1 MSMPR
6 KSKGEHEPVV
16 ARLEV
21 AGKRFE
27 VLVNPDLAFDYKQGK
42 EVNLEDLVISDAVY
56 TDLRRGLR
64 ASPELL
70 RKVFGTDDV
79 VKIAAI
85 IVRRG
90 ELQLTAEQRR
100 ALIEAKKRQIINYIA
115 RNAIDPKTKLP
126 IPPARIEAAMEQARV
141 GIDLYKSVEE
151 QVPQIIRAIS
161 RIIPIKLA
169 KALLKIVVPPEY
181 SGRVSSVLAKLGE
194 VKNMNWRTDGSLV
207 AEIEIPAGLQQEVID
222 KLSKI
227 TQGNVDIKVVSVV

>member
-1 MSMPR
+1 MPR
-6 KSKGEHEPVV
+6 RAQKGEHEPVV

-27 VLVNPDLAFDYKQGK
+27 VLVNPDLAFDYKQGRQ
-42 EVNLEDLVISDAVY
+42 VNLEDMVISDAVY

-79 VKIAAI
+79 VKVAAE

-100 ALIEAKKRQIINYIA
+100 RLLEAKKRQIINYIA

-126 IPPARIEAAMEQARV
+126 IPPARIEAAMEQAGV
-141 GIDLYKSVEE
+141 GVDLYKSVEE
-151 QVPQIIRAIS
+151 QVPRIVKAIS
-161 RIIPIKLA
+161 RIIPIKIA
-169 KALLKIVVPPEY
+169 RALLRVVVPPEY
-181 SGRVSSVLAKLGE
+181 AGRVAGALQKLGE
-194 VKNMNWRTDGSLV
+194 VKNMDWRSDGSLV
-207 AEIEIPAGLQQEVID
+207 AELEVPAGIQQEVID
-222 KLSKI
+222 KLNKL
-227 TQGNVDIKVVSVV
+227 TRGNVEVKVVGVV

>member
-1 MSMPR
+1 MPR
-6 KSKGEHEPVV
+6 KGRGEHEPVV

-27 VLVNPDLAFDYKQGK
+27 VLVNPDLAFEYKQGK
-42 EVNLEDLVISDAVY
+42 QVSLEDMVISDAVY

-79 VKIAAI
+79 VKIAAE

-100 ALIEAKKRQIINYIA
+100 RLIEAKKKQIISYIA

-126 IPPARIEAAMEQARV
+126 IPPARIEAAMEQAGV
-141 GIDLYKSVEE
+141 GVDPFKSVEE
-151 QVPQIIRAIS
+151 QAQLIVKAIS
-161 RIIPIKLA
+161 RIIPIKIA
-169 KALLKIVVPPEY
+169 KALLRIVVPPEY
-181 SGRVSSVLAKLGE
+181 SPRVAGALQKLGE
-194 VKNMNWRTDGSLV
+194 VKHMDWRTDGSLV
-207 AEIEIPAGLQQEVID
+207 AELEIPAGLQQEVID
-222 KLSKI
+222 KLNKL
-227 TQGNVDIKVVSVV
+227 TQGNVDVKIVSVV

>member
-1 MSMPR
+1 MPR

-21 AGKRFE
+21 AGKKFE
-27 VLVNPDLAFDYKQGK
+27 VLVNPDLAFEYKQGK
-42 EVNLEDLVISDAVY
+42 QVNLEEMVISDAVY

-79 VKIAAI
+79 VKVAAE

-100 ALIEAKKRQIINYIA
+100 RLIEAKKRQIINYIA
-115 RNAIDPKTKLP
+115 RSAIDPRTKLP
-126 IPPARIEAAMEQARV
+126 IPPSRIEAAMEEAGV

-151 QVPQIIRAIS
+151 QAIQIVRQIS

-169 KALLKIVVPPEY
+169 KALLRVVVPPEY
-181 SGRVSSVLAKLGE
+181 AARVYSQLQRLGE
-194 VKNMNWRTDGSLV
+194 VKNMDWRTDGSLV

-222 KLSKI
+222 KLNKM
-227 TQGNVDIKVVSVV
+227 TQGNVDVKVVAVV

>member
-1 MSMPR
+1 MPR

-27 VLVNPDLAFDYKQGK
+27 VLVNPDLAFEYKQGR
-42 EVNLEDLVISDAVY
+42 EVSLEEMVISDAIY

-70 RKVFGTDDV
+70 RKIFGTDDV
-79 VKIAAI
+79 VRIAAE

-90 ELQLTAEQRR
+90 DLQLTAEQRR
-100 ALIEAKKRQIINYIA
+100 RLLENKKRQIINYIA

-141 GIDLYKSVEE
+141 GVDLYKSVEE
-151 QVPQIIRAIS
+151 QVPTIVKAIS
-161 RIIPIKLA
+161 RIIPIKIA
-169 KALLKIVVPPEY
+169 RALLRIIVPPQY
-181 SGRVSSVLAKLGE
+181 SGRVAGVLAKLGE
-194 VKNMNWRTDGSLV
+194 VKHMDWRTDGSLV
-207 AEIEIPAGLQQEVID
+207 AEIEIPAGMQQEVID
-222 KLSKI
+222 RLSKI
-227 TQGNVDIKVVSVV
+227 TKGNIDVKVVSVV

>member
-1 MSMPR
+1 MPR

-16 ARLEV
+16 ARLEI

-27 VLVNPDLAFDYKQGK
+27 VLVNPDLAFEYKRGK
-42 EVNLEDLVISDAVY
+42 EVNLEDLVISDAIY

-64 ASPELL
+64 ASPDLL

-85 IVRRG
+85 IVKRG

-100 ALIEAKKRQIINYIA
+100 ALIEAKRKQIINYIA
-115 RNAIDPKTKLP
+115 RNAIDPRTKLP

-151 QVPQIIRAIS
+151 QVPQIVRAIS
-161 RIIPIKLA
+161 RIIPIKIA
-169 KALLKIVVPPEY
+169 KALLKVTVPPEY
-181 SGRVSSVLAKLGE
+181 AGKVSALLPKLGE
-194 VKNMNWRTDGSLV
+194 VKHMDWRTDGSLV

-222 KLSKI
+222 KLSKA
-227 TQGNVDIKVVSVV
+227 TQGSVEVKVIGVV

>member
-1 MSMPR
+1 MPR

-16 ARLEV
+16 ARLEI

-27 VLVNPDLAFDYKQGK
+27 VLVNPDLAFEYKQGK
-42 EVNLEDLVISDAVY
+42 QVNLEEMVISDAIY

-79 VKIAAI
+79 VKIAAE

-100 ALIEAKKRQIINYIA
+100 RLIEAKKKQIINYIA
-115 RNAIDPKTKLP
+115 RNAIDPQTKLP
-126 IPPARIEAAMEQARV
+126 IPPARIEAAMEQAGV
-141 GIDLYKSVEE
+141 GVDPFKSVEE
-151 QVPQIIRAIS
+151 QAQQIIRAIS
-161 RIIPIKLA
+161 RIIPIKIA

-181 SGRVSSVLAKLGE
+181 SARVAGALQKLGE
-194 VKNMNWRTDGSLV
+194 IKHMDWRTDGSLV
-207 AEIEIPAGLQQEVID
+207 AELEIPAGMQQEVID
-222 KLSKI
+222 KLNKL
-227 TQGNVDIKVVSVV
+227 THGNVDVKVVSVV

>member
-1 MSMPR
+1 MPR

-16 ARLEV
+16 ARLEI

-27 VLVNPDLAFDYKQGK
+27 VLVNPDLAFEYKRGK
-42 EVNLEDLVISDAVY
+42 EVNLEDLVISDAIY

-85 IVRRG
+85 IVKRG

-100 ALIEAKKRQIINYIA
+100 ALIEAKKKQIINYIA
-115 RNAIDPKTKLP
+115 RNAIDPRTKLP

-151 QVPQIIRAIS
+151 QVPQIVRAIS
-161 RIIPIKLA
+161 RIIPIKIA
-169 KALLKIVVPPEY
+169 RALLKITVPPEHA
-181 SGRVSSVLAKLGE
+181 GRVSALLPKLGE
-194 VKNMNWRTDGSLV
+194 VKHMDWKTDGSLI
-207 AEIEIPAGLQQEVID
+207 AEIEVPAGLQQEVID
-222 KLSKI
+222 KLSKA
-227 TQGNVDIKVVSVV
+227 TQGSVEVKVVGVV